1 MHGWRQRINL
11 GSTVHGLH
19 GSTGTLLALHN
30 PHIIINLFQYHLSC
44 RGMLEQ
50 PEGDWF
56 CDAVCRQNA
65 TGFAPRRKRRA
76 GAMAAQKRLRV
87 DD

>member
-1 MHGWRQRINL
+1 
-11 GSTVHGLH
+11 
-19 GSTGTLLALHN
+19 
-30 PHIIINLFQYHLSC
+30 
-44 RGMLEQ
+44 MLKQ

-76 GAMAAQKRLRV
+76 GATAAQKRLRV